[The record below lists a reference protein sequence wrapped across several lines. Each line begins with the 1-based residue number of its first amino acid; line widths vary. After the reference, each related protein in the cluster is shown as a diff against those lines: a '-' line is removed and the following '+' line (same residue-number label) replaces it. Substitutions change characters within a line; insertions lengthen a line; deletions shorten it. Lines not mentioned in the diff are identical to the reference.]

1 MATVAAEPPLPLPL
15 VHRGKVREVYA
26 VGTDQLLIVASDRIS
41 AFDVV
46 LPTPVPGK
54 GEVLT
59 LLSAWWFRRLG
70 DRIPHHFL
78 TVDPDRIAAHHPLL
92 AATRERWARRSMLV
106 RRCTPLPVECVVRGY
121 LTGSAW
127 AEYRRSGT
135 VGGEPLPP
143 GLREGD
149 RLEPP
154 FFSPATKARVGHDE
168 NIDRATFAALVGAD
182 RAERLVAWS
191 QALYDLGATEAR
203 RAGLLLADT
212 KFEFGVD
219 AEGQLRLIDE
229 LLTPDSSRYWLADAW
244 RPGRVPPSLDK
255 QPVRDWLEGQVRAG
269 RWDKRPPAPPLPPEA
284 VAATQQ
290 RYRELF
296 QRLTGSLPEEFPLTD

>member
-1 MATVAAEPPLPLPL
+1 MAALAPEDRLPLPL
-15 VHRGKVREVYA
+15 LHRGKVREVYDL
-26 VGTDQLLIVASDRIS
+26 GTELLIVASDRLS

-70 DRIPHHFL
+70 NRVPHHYL
-78 TVDPDRIAAHHPLL
+78 TVDPDRIAARHPVLEGTL
-92 AATRERWARRSMLV
+92 GRWARRAMLV

-121 LTGSAW
+121 LAGSAW
-127 AEYRRSGT
+127 AEYQRSGT
-135 VGGEPLPP
+135 VGGVSLPR

-168 NIDRATFAALVGAD
+168 NIDRATFAALVGAE
-182 RAERLVAWS
+182 RAATLETWS
-191 QALYDLGATEAR
+191 RELYALGAAEAQ

-219 AEGQLRLIDE
+219 AAGRLRLIDE
-229 LLTPDSSRYWLADAW
+229 VLTPDSSRYWLADAW
-244 RPGRVPPSLDK
+244 RPGAVPPSLDK
-255 QPVRDWLEGQVRAG
+255 QPVRDWLEAEARAG
-269 RWDKRPPAPPLPPEA
+269 RWAKCPPAPPLPPQA
-284 VAATQQ
+284 VAATRQ

-296 QRLTGSLPEEFPLTD
+296 RRLTGLWPEDFPLSD